1 MEYSDED
8 DIDIEEILKQAE
20 NVECIDENSIKKFA
34 TVFKKKK
41 NKNERDRIEHPDNPE
56 KWVSSEVDLDEM
68 LVNTKNLS
76 VCTNLYKSMVECEIL
91 GDIVDLLNHPNNDI
105 VIEVL
110 DIIKEITNPSN
121 LYELDKEVSNIIVE
135 YLNNKKLTHF
145 VINVLEKINEEEN
158 DEYYNAMSSIFNI
171 FENIFELE
179 NNLQNDLLTNSKL
192 LFFLLKRITVEI
204 KGNDSNSLY
213 ASEILVLLIL
223 RINQFAEN
231 VYDDFYYTIS
241 IFNSLLKYIS
251 KYKDKDPPNINK
263 KEILL
268 NCFQAI
274 GNLLLLNDNKK
285 VFDSTIGLELMLKL
299 LSERKFL
306 CFPSLKIFAIVLN
319 DKDACNKFVELN
331 GLKYLFCL
339 FMLRHIQKNKIT
351 IFEFEENIITV
362 ISNLC
367 IHCTGTYLGRVLNK
381 FGEKK
386 CEKIIRL
393 LEIRQKYN
401 DIITNEKKKK
411 KKNLLVNEN
420 LKKMNIQIDDDCRK
434 NLEYIEL
441 CDKGYLIYQLTDVIL
456 IALFFMNNSY
466 ISNNIF
472 IHLYTKNIDIQSIYE
487 NILDFQDCLDDDELK
502 EKLKKMLTFFLTS
515 SKESNLFV

>member
-1 MEYSDED
+1 MDYSDED
-8 DIDIEEILKQAE
+8 DIDIDEILKQAE
-20 NVECIDENSIKKFA
+20 NVECIDENSIQKFA
-34 TVFKKKK
+34 NILKKKK
-41 NKNERDRIEHPDNPE
+41 SKNERDRIEHPDKPE
-56 KWVSSEVDLDEM
+56 KWVSSEVDLDEI
-68 LVNTKNLS
+68 LVNAKNLS
-76 VCTNLYKSMVECEIL
+76 VCTNLYKSMVECNVF

-105 VIEVL
+105 VIEVI

-121 LYELDKEVSNIIVE
+121 LYELSKDISNVVID
-135 YLNNKKLTHF
+135 YLNKKKLSHF
-145 VINVLEKINEEEN
+145 IINVLEKINEEEN
-158 DEYYNAMSSIFNI
+158 EEYYNAMSSIFTI

-192 LFFLLKRITVEI
+192 LFFLLKRISIEI
-204 KGNDSNSLY
+204 KDDDSNSLY

-241 IFNSLLKYIS
+241 IFNFLLKYIS

-268 NCFQAI
+268 NCFQAL
-274 GNLLLLNDNKK
+274 GNLLLLNENKK
-285 VFDSTIGLELMLKL
+285 VFESTTGLELMLKL

-319 DKDACNKFVELN
+319 DKDVCNKFVELN

-339 FMLRHIQKNKIT
+339 FMLRNIKKNNMN
-351 IFEFEENIITV
+351 IFEFEENIITI

-367 IHCTGTYLGRVLNK
+367 IYCTGTCLERVLNK

-401 DIITNEKKKK
+401 DIIISEKKKK
-411 KKNLLVNEN
+411 KLVVNEN
-420 LKKMNIQIDDDCRK
+420 LEKMNIQIDEDCRK

-472 IHLYTKNIDIQSIYE
+472 IHLYTRNLDIQSIYE
-487 NILDFQDCLDDDELK
+487 NILDFLDCLSNDELR
-502 EKLKKMLTFFLTS
+502 EKLKKMLTFFLTA
-515 SKESNLFV
+515 SKESNLFL

>member
-8 DIDIEEILKQAE
+8 DIDVEEILKQAE
-20 NVECIDENSIKKFA
+20 NIECVDENSIKKVA
-34 TVFKKKK
+34 TALRKKK
-41 NKNERDRIEHPDNPE
+41 NKNERDRMEHPDNPE
-56 KWVSSEVDLDEM
+56 KWVMSEVDLDEI
-68 LVNTKNLS
+68 LVNIKNLS
-76 VCTNLYKSMVECEIL
+76 VCSNLYSSMVESEIL
-91 GDIVDLLNHPNNDI
+91 ADIIDLLNHPNNDI
-105 VIEVL
+105 VIEVV

-121 LYELDKEVSNIIVE
+121 LYELNKEQNDMVVE
-135 YLNNKKLTHF
+135 CLNKKKLCHF
-145 VINVLEKINEEEN
+145 LINILDKINEEEN
-158 DEYYNAMSSIFNI
+158 EEYYNAMSSILNI

-179 NNLQNDLLTNSKL
+179 NDLQNDLLTNSKL
-192 LFFLLKRITVEI
+192 LFFLLKRISTELRSD
-204 KGNDSNSLY
+204 DSNSLN

-231 VYDDFYYTIS
+231 VYKDFYYTIS

-251 KYKDKDPPNINK
+251 KYKDNDPPNINK

-268 NCFQAI
+268 NIFQAL
-274 GNLLLLNDNKK
+274 GNLLLLSDNRS
-285 VFDSTIGLELMLKL
+285 VFESTNGFELMLKL

-306 CFPSLKIFAIVLN
+306 CFPSLKIFAITLN
-319 DKDACNKFVELN
+319 DKDTCNRFVQLN

-339 FMLRHIQKNKIT
+339 FMLRNMKKTKVH

-367 IHCTGTYLGRVLNK
+367 LYCTDTSLGRVLNK

-386 CEKIIRL
+386 CEKISRL
-393 LEIRQKYN
+393 LEIRQKYS
-401 DIITNEKKKK
+401 DIILNEKKKNK
-411 KKNLLVNEN
+411 QKLLLNEN
-420 LKKMNIQIDDDCRK
+420 LQKMNIQIDDDCKK

-456 IALFFMNNSY
+456 ITLFFQNNSY

-472 IHLYTKNIDIQSIYE
+472 IHLYTRSVDIQSIYE
-487 NILDFQDCLDDDELK
+487 NILDFLDCLDDDELK
-502 EKLKKMLTFFLTS
+502 KKIKKMLTFFLTS
-515 SKESNLFV
+515 SKESNLFI